1 MMQLQSEVARRLAGP
16 TGLQSNMEY
25 HYCPEFSERT
35 PRNYLIYNGFSAILG
50 GVGLKLAAVSPT
62 LPQGGPAHERR
73 KDAVLA
79 ADGLPA
85 LEHVRTNRRAL
96 SW

>member
-1 MMQLQSEVARRLAGP
+1 MS
-16 TGLQSNMEY
+16 

-35 PRNYLIYNGFSAILG
+35 PQDYMIHNGFLAIFG
-50 GVGLKLAAVSPT
+50 GVGLKLAAVSAT
-62 LPQGGPAHERR
+62 LPQGGSTHERR

-79 ADGLPA
+79 TDGLPA
-85 LEHVRTNRRAL
+85 LEHIRADRHAL